1 MISFVLI
8 SYDGHGLERTWS
20 DELSLG
26 LTDSAVSRHGF
37 PNQSDPALKLLH

>member
-20 DELSLG
+20 DENSVLDLR
-26 LTDSAVSRHGF
+26 TQVSRHGF
-37 PNQSDPALKLLH
+37 PNQSDPALKL